1 MSGLS
6 FLNAS
11 SRCYNLGCNVRCN
24 VAIVQVSLD
33 IEPAVGD
40 SSAGLGEIMD
50 DSMIDKLG
58 NYLL

>member
-11 SRCYNLGCNVRCN
+11 SRCYNLGCNVSCN
-24 VAIVQVSLD
+24 VTFVQVSLD